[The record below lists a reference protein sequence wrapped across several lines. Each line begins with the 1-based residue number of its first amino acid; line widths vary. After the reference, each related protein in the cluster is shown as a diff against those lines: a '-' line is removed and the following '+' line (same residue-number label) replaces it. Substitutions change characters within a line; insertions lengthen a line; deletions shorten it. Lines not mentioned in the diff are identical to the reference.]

1 MNHQSVRE
9 HPINRRESFSELVG
23 EILNHSTVL
32 VRDEVEL
39 IKQEAREEVQYL
51 SRGAIK
57 VAIGAAMLLVALIAL
72 SAALV
77 ILLTHYLEPEV
88 AALLTGVGL
97 GLIGSVL
104 VLIGVRQLKKR
115 GTDAE
120 ETILH

>member
-9 HPINRRESFSELVG
+9 HPVNRRESFAELLG

-57 VAIGAAMLLVALIAL
+57 IAIGAVMLLVALIAL
-72 SAALV
+72 SAALI
-77 ILLTHYLEPEV
+77 ILLTYYLEPEI
-88 AALLTGVGL
+88 AALLTGIGL
-97 GLIGSVL
+97 GLIGLIL
-104 VLIGVRQLKKR
+104 VLIGVRQLKTRVTESK
-115 GTDAE
+115 
-120 ETILH
+120 ETILQ

>member
-115 GTDAE
+115 GMDAK